1 MVFAMTLIPA
11 ILYSLLNLCGIN
23 IAHDYIEPIEQIK
36 TNNYYSYA
44 HYPFAVQL
52 HNSVRVD
59 LVSPYRICGIYNE
72 AGLVGT
78 VCSLFLTAD
87 KFQFKRKWDN
97 VILLVGGFLSFSM
110 AFYFMVIVYYAL
122 VNLGKHKLKN
132 AIALSSIIIL
142 FFVFMNFEFSNPA
155 LSSLQARLQITQ
167 EGLVGDN
174 RTNERFDAIYSSIYD
189 DPTALFIGYG
199 MGEIGA
205 IQRNLLLD
213 GSSYKCL
220 IYDYGYIGFGLF
232 IIWIFYAVN
241 IFKGQKNNLNIF
253 ILLFMYIINIYQR
266 PTMFYPAYLIILIG
280 GCCKMSEKNPLIK
293 IGANRLI

>member
-1 MVFAMTLIPA
+1 M
-11 ILYSLLNLCGIN
+11 Y
-23 IAHDYIEPIEQIK
+23 
-36 TNNYYSYA
+36 
-44 HYPFAVQL
+44 
-52 HNSVRVD
+52 
-59 LVSPYRICGIYNE
+59 
-72 AGLVGT
+72 
-78 VCSLFLTAD
+78 
-87 KFQFKRKWDN
+87 KR
-97 VILLVGGFLSFSM
+97 
-110 AFYFMVIVYYAL
+110 
-122 VNLGKHKLKN
+122 
-132 AIALSSIIIL
+132 
-142 FFVFMNFEFSNPA
+142 
-155 LSSLQARLQITQ
+155 Q
-167 EGLVGDN
+167 GLVGDN